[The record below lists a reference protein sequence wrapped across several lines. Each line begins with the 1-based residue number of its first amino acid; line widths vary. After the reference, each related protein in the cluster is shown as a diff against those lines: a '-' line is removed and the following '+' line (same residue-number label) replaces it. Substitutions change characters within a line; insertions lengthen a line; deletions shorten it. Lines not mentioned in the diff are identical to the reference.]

1 MVKHPDFKNVY
12 HMEHLHEEMRIFQN
26 RTDAGKILAEMLS
39 TFIDSNALILGIPAG
54 GVPVASVIADHL
66 GLEMDVAVVSK
77 ITLPWNTEAGYGAV
91 AFDGTIGLNEP
102 LINRIGLSRD
112 LVNDG
117 INKTSQKVKRRMQ
130 MLRGEKDALN
140 LEQKTV
146 VLVDDGLA
154 SGFTMIVALEAVS
167 HFNVKQIFVA
177 VPTGSLASIRKILNR
192 AETILC
198 ANIRSSQ
205 VFAVADA
212 YKEWADVS
220 EQQLQKILK
229 KERGSQC

>member
-12 HMEHLHEEMRIFQN
+12 HMEHLHEKTRIFRN
-26 RTDAGKILAEMLS
+26 RNDAGNVLAEMLS
-39 TFIDSNALILGIPAG
+39 NFIDSNALILGIPAG
-54 GVPVASVIADHL
+54 GIPVASVIAEHL

-102 LINRIGLSRD
+102 LIDRIGLSKE

-117 INKTSQKVKRRMQ
+117 INKTSQKVRRRMQ
-130 MLRGEKDALN
+130 MLRGKKDALN

-167 HFNVKQIFVA
+167 QFNVKQIIVT
-177 VPTGSLASIRKILNR
+177 VPTGYLSSIRKITNR
-192 AETILC
+192 AGTIFC
-198 ANIRSSQ
+198 ANIRSGR

-212 YKEWADVS
+212 YKEWSDVS
-220 EQQLQKILK
+220 EQQLLKIIQKD
-229 KERGSQC
+229 

>member
-12 HMEHLHEEMRIFQN
+12 HLEDLHEKIRVFQN
-26 RTDAGKILAEMLS
+26 RKDAGNILADMLS
-39 TFIDSNALILGIPAG
+39 GFVDSNALILGIPAG
-54 GVPVASVIADHL
+54 GVPVAKVIADHL
-66 GLEMDVAVVSK
+66 GLELDVAVVSK

-102 LINRIGLSRD
+102 LIKRIGLSRD

-117 INKTSQKVKRRMQ
+117 IYNTSQKVKHRVK
-130 MLRGEKDALN
+130 MLRGKKDSFD

-154 SGFTMIVALEAVS
+154 SGFTILVALEAVS
-167 HFNVKQIFVA
+167 HFDVKQVFVA
-177 VPTGSLASIRKILNR
+177 IPTGRLESIRKIIDQ
-192 AETILC
+192 AENVFC
-198 ANIRSSQ
+198 ANIRSGV

-212 YKEWADVS
+212 YKEWSDVS
-220 EQQLQKILK
+220 EPQLLKILQK
-229 KERGSQC
+229 G

>member
-12 HMEHLHEEMRIFQN
+12 HMEHFHEEIRIFRN

-102 LINRIGLSRD
+102 LINRIGLSKD

-167 HFNVKQIFVA
+167 QFNVKQIFVA

-192 AETILC
+192 AETIFC

-212 YKEWADVS
+212 YKEWTDVS

-229 KERGSQC
+229 KERSP